1 MGRKIRT
8 LLVSLIIVVLLGV
21 AAYAGY
27 QLYTSHR
34 AYAQGDETYEEIA
47 RLVISEVQ
55 PTASGSPEPSS
66 EPEQETES
74 EEETEEV
81 LQEEDTEASDLAPK
95 VELGIPAL
103 TVDFDALEAIS
114 SDAIGWLYCPDTVI
128 NYPVMGAEDYT
139 YYLRHLADGTYN
151 FNGSLFLDYNCQR
164 DFSDKL
170 SVIYGHNMKTE
181 KMFGTLVKYKSQAY
195 FDQHPYLYLYTRQ
208 CRYRIAL
215 IYGAVI
221 SAQDWSEGGFAQDP
235 EGLMEYA
242 EKNST
247 FVSPETYSGQEQLVV
262 LSTCS
267 YEYDD
272 ARYFLVGL
280 LQPEE

>member
-1 MGRKIRT
+1 MA
-8 LLVSLIIVVLLGV
+8 VLLGV
-21 AAYAGY
+21 GGYGGY

-47 RLVISEVQ
+47 KLVISEAQ
-55 PTASGSPEPSS
+55 PTATGSPAPSS
-66 EPEQETES
+66 EPETETE
-74 EEETEEV
+74 EGKAAEEV
-81 LQEEDTEASDLAPK
+81 LQEEDTDSSDPAPK
-95 VELGIPAL
+95 VDLGIPEL

-195 FDQHPYLYLYTRQ
+195 FDAHPYLYLYTRE
-208 CRYRIAL
+208 RNYRIAL
-215 IYGAVI
+215 VYGAVI
-221 SAQDWSEGGFAQDP
+221 SAQAWSEGGYVQEPD
-235 EGLMEYA
+235 GLMEYA

-247 FVSPETYSGQEQLVV
+247 FVSPETYSGQERLVV

-267 YEYDD
+267 YEYED

>member
-1 MGRKIRT
+1 MGRRLVV
-8 LLVSLIIVVLLGV
+8 LLMAVLLGV
-21 AAYAGY
+21 GGYGGY

-66 EPEQETES
+66 EPEQETETA
-74 EEETEEV
+74 EETEEK
-81 LQEEDTEASDLAPK
+81 LQEEDTEASDPAPK

-170 SVIYGHNMKTE
+170 SVIYGHNMQTE

-195 FDQHPYLYLYTRQ
+195 FDEHPYLYLYTREKN
-208 CRYRIAL
+208 YRIAL

-221 SAQDWSEGGFAQDP
+221 SAQDWSEGGFVQDP

-267 YEYDD
+267 YEYED

>member
-1 MGRKIRT
+1 MA
-8 LLVSLIIVVLLGV
+8 VLLGV
-21 AAYAGY
+21 GGYGGY

-66 EPEQETES
+66 EPEIGAAKEAEKK
-74 EEETEEV
+74 
-81 LQEEDTEASDLAPK
+81 LQEEDTEGSDPAPK

-170 SVIYGHNMKTE
+170 SVIYGHNMQTE
-181 KMFGTLVKYKSQAY
+181 KNV
-195 FDQHPYLYLYTRQ
+195 R
-208 CRYRIAL
+208 
-215 IYGAVI
+215 
-221 SAQDWSEGGFAQDP
+221 DP
-235 EGLMEYA
+235 GE
-242 EKNST
+242 
-247 FVSPETYSGQEQLVV
+247 V
-262 LSTCS
+262 
-267 YEYDD
+267 
-272 ARYFLVGL
+272 
-280 LQPEE
+280 